1 MKKDPQD
8 ICPACDAE
16 DNNCKICDTQIAKH
30 FNSGDDGICPGCNF
44 EYEDCRCDEGE

>member
-8 ICPACDAE
+8 ICPACDVE